1 MDHSLSVALGDL
13 NQIAYFRHLTVNAA
27 GGTIEE
33 DDRYLLFAGGHAY
46 PGTYTNGAIRK
57 SDSIGAAELLAR
69 ADVFFG
75 ALGRQYILWSRAH
88 ADADLDAE
96 ARRRDLWCRPPV
108 EGNSCILLTEP
119 LPPRVVPVGFRIA
132 VAESDAD
139 LSAYLALVA
148 RNWELVDVDE
158 ELAQDLLFSIASLRA
173 SNVVVLLAYD
183 ASGIVR
189 AGISGFLA
197 ADCLGVEW
205 GATDPVARGR
215 GLASVLMEQ
224 ACRWGFAHGAR
235 CVWGMASEQG
245 TPLWVKL
252 GFSVPT
258 HYRRYLVTQHLTQAA
273 RQGSRSPIR
282 RARPA

>member
-1 MDHSLSVALGDL
+1 MQEQASVAMGDL

-27 GGTIEE
+27 SGTIEE
-33 DDRYLLFAGGHAY
+33 DDRYLLFAGGHPY

-57 SDSIGAAELLAR
+57 TNAIGAAELLAR

-75 ALGRQYILWSRAH
+75 GLRRQYILWSRAH

-96 ARRRDLWCRPPV
+96 ARRRDLWCRPP
-108 EGNSCILLTEP
+108 EQGNSCILLTEP
-119 LPPRVVPVGFRIA
+119 LPPPRRPVPTGFRIA
-132 VAESDAD
+132 RAESDAD
-139 LSAYLALVA
+139 LRAYLAVVA
-148 RNWELVDVDE
+148 RNWELDGADE
-158 ELAQDLLFSIASLRA
+158 QLAQDLLFSLDSLRA
-173 SNVVVLLAYD
+173 HNVAVLLAYD
-183 ASGIVR
+183 ESDGAVR

-215 GLASVLMEQ
+215 GLASVLMQE
-224 ACRWGFAHGAR
+224 ACEWGFSHGAQ

-258 HYRRYLVTQHLTQAA
+258 HYRRYLVTSHLG
-273 RQGSRSPIR
+273 R
-282 RARPA
+282 